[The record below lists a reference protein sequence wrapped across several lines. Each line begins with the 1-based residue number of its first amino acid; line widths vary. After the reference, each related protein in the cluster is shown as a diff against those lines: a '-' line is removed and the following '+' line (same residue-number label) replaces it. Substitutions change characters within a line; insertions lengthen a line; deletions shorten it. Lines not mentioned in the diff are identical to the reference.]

1 MSKTAAMMKM
11 TMWKL
16 VEAAA
21 TADTP
26 NIITATAMTKTN
38 ISKTKMKIYPPTLP
52 PLTIIIA

>member
-1 MSKTAAMMKM
+1 MKM

-26 NIITATAMTKTN
+26 NIITATATTKTN
-38 ISKTKMKIYPPTLP
+38 ITKMKMKIYPPTLP